1 MTGAMDRWHEL
12 AGVRAGIRRVFHE
25 EAEAGQVF
33 FPERL
38 VPYLS
43 HEAVGELPDERR
55 RELTVRHLHQFLLS
69 TAHLETRVVNRGAE
83 LIANGRSGIELP
95 AASRLD
101 AFKVY
106 CDEGYHSLYSL
117 DLADQIGAVTGVPV
131 PDWDYGG
138 FVDRL
143 ADIAAANLPHHPRLA
158 VLLQVVVFETL
169 ITAVLH
175 EIPHDHTVV
184 TAVRETVRDHALD
197 EGRHHRY
204 FTGFF
209 HELWRQLDAPTR
221 AEVAFAMPALI
232 RGCLLW
238 DVEPVRSSLVLAGL
252 DHTTATAVV
261 RDCYG
266 GDVGDERIRSICRSS
281 LRMCE
286 SAGVFAVPG
295 AVEQFAAHGLID
307 GSAP

>member
-1 MTGAMDRWHEL
+1 MDRWYDL
-12 AGVRAGIRRVFHE
+12 AGVRGGVRRTFHE
-25 EAEAGQVF
+25 ESEAGQVF

-38 VPYLS
+38 VPFLS
-43 HEAVGELPDERR
+43 HEAVRELPAEQR
-55 RELTVRHLHQFLLS
+55 RELTVRHLYQFLLS

-95 AASRLD
+95 ASSRLD

-106 CDEGYHSLYSL
+106 CDEGYHALYSL
-117 DLADQIGAVTGVPV
+117 DLADQIGAVTGVAV
-131 PDWDYGG
+131 PGWDYGG
-138 FVDRL
+138 FVDQL
-143 ADIAAANLPHHPRLA
+143 ADAVAKTLPDQPRLA
-158 VLLQVVVFETL
+158 VLLQVIVFETL

-175 EIPHDHTVV
+175 EIPNDGTVV
-184 TAVRETVRDHALD
+184 TAVRETVRDHARD
-197 EGRHHRY
+197 EGRHHHY

-209 HELWRQLDAPTR
+209 HELWRQLDTPTR
-221 AEVAFAMPALI
+221 AQVAFAMPALL
-232 RGCLLW
+232 RSCLLW

-252 DHTTATAVV
+252 DGDTATAVV

-266 GDVGDERIRSICRSS
+266 GDVGDERIRAICRAS

-295 AVEQFAAHGLID
+295 AAEHFAAHGLID
-307 GSAP
+307 GSAL

>member
-1 MTGAMDRWHEL
+1 MDRWHDL
-12 AGVRAGIRRVFHE
+12 AGVRNGVRRIFHQ
-25 EAEAGQVF
+25 EAEAGLVF
-33 FPERL
+33 FPEQL

-43 HEAVGELPDERR
+43 HEAVRELPEDRR
-55 RELTVRHLHQFLLS
+55 RELTVRHLYQFLLS
-69 TAHLETRVVNRGAE
+69 TAHLETRVVNHGAE

-95 AASRLD
+95 MASRLD

-106 CDEGYHSLYSL
+106 CDEGYHALYSL
-117 DLADQIGAVTGVPV
+117 DLADQIGVVTGVPV

-143 ADIAAANLPHHPRLA
+143 ADTVASTLPDHQRLA
-158 VLLQVVVFETL
+158 ELLSVVVFETL

-175 EIPHDHTVV
+175 EIPHDRTVV

-209 HELWRQLDAPTR
+209 HELWRQLDTPTR
-221 AEVAFAMPALI
+221 ACVAFALPALI

-238 DVEPVRSSLVLAGL
+238 DVAPVRSSLVLAGL
-252 DHTTATAVV
+252 DRSTAADVV
-261 RDCYG
+261 HDCYG
-266 GDVGDERIRSICRSS
+266 GDVGDERIRDICRAS

-307 GSAP
+307 GSAR

>member
-1 MTGAMDRWHEL
+1 MTGPMDRWHDL
-12 AGVRAGIRRVFHE
+12 AGVRTGVRRVFHE
-25 EAEAGQVF
+25 EAEAGRVF

-43 HEAVGELPDERR
+43 HEAVRELPNERR
-55 RELTVRHLHQFLLS
+55 RELTVRHLYQFLLS
-69 TAHLETRVVNRGAE
+69 TSHLETRVVNRGAE

-95 AASRLD
+95 PASRLA

-106 CDEGYHSLYSL
+106 CDEGYHALYSL
-117 DLADQIGAVTGVPV
+117 DLADQIGAVTRVPV
-131 PDWDYGG
+131 PGWDYGG
-138 FVDRL
+138 FVGQL
-143 ADIAAANLPHHPRLA
+143 ADAAAMTLPDHPRLA

-175 EIPHDHTVV
+175 EIPNDDTVV
-184 TAVRETVRDHALD
+184 GAVRETVRDHALD

-209 HELWRQLDAPTR
+209 HELWRQLDEPTR
-221 AEVAFAMPALI
+221 ARVGFALPALI

-238 DVEPVRSSLVLAGL
+238 DVEPVRSSLRLAGL
-252 DHTTATAVV
+252 DDSTATAVV

-266 GDVGDERIRSICRSS
+266 GDAGDERIRAICRAS